1 MSNFTWSKEEI
12 EKNKISN
19 ALKEEL
25 IKEIDNVDE
34 STTLSFKNSRT
45 STFREFKKRYKLDKE
60 EQKRELGGI
69 KDTSLHFV
77 GEVDKD
83 FYQTYDISCSKI
95 IPEDLIQMSIK
106 FYAFLNDP
114 LLTKEYATY
123 LLRER
128 KHININYADGKNLTK
143 VYKGCTKKDQNR
155 DIYITYYIENKLTD
169 FVYFLH
175 ETAHMLSC
183 RLFQDKMNPLIKKH
197 FREVEAYFIEF
208 MVCYFLGIGTKEE
221 AFKDTLLFN
230 VLEEAYDKAK
240 NLVIQDLAAKHIFM
254 PSDARIKKELQSLQ
268 IGDNISPL
276 NQYISNF
283 YGHLIDRY
291 NSIMIAYDLYS
302 SCSDDIEKALYE
314 YKRFLTTDITDIEEL
329 FKEFNITYPND
340 ECKNALGAI
349 KKFKK

>member
-1 MSNFTWSKEEI
+1 MSNFAWSREEI
-12 EKNKISN
+12 EKNQISN

-34 STTLSFKNSRT
+34 RTTFSFKNSRT
-45 STFREFKKRYKLDKE
+45 SSFKEFKKRYKLDKE
-60 EQKRELGGI
+60 EQERNLGKI
-69 KDTSLHFV
+69 NDTSLYFV
-77 GEVDKD
+77 GEVERD
-83 FYQTYDISCSKI
+83 FYQTYDIVCPKI
-95 IPEDLIQMSIK
+95 IPEDLIQKSIK
-106 FYAFLNDP
+106 FYAFLNDS
-114 LLTKEYATY
+114 LLAKEYASY

-128 KHININYADGKNLTK
+128 KHINIDYAEGKNLAK
-143 VYKGCTKKDQNR
+143 IYKGCTKKDQNR

-175 ETAHMLSC
+175 ETAHMLSY

-208 MVCYFLGIGTKEE
+208 MACYFLGIETEEE
-221 AFKDTLLFN
+221 AVKDTLTFN

-268 IGDNISPL
+268 ISDNISPL
-276 NQYISNF
+276 KQYLSSF
-283 YGHLIDRY
+283 YGQLIGRY

-302 SCSDDIEKALYE
+302 SCNDDIEKALYE
-314 YKRFLTTDITDIEEL
+314 YKRFLTTNITDIEKL
-329 FKEFNITYPND
+329 FKEFNITYPYD

-349 KKFKK
+349 KKFKI